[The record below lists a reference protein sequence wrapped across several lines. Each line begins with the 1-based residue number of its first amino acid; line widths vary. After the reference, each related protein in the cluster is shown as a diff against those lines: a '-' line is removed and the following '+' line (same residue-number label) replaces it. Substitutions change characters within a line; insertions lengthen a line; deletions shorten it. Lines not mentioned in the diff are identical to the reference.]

1 MLRIALAPCSPFSV
15 TGELLAARPTWPAS
29 TAYGCTPTS
38 ARRSTRRTT
47 AGSTSASTPVEYM
60 ESVGWLG
67 PDVWYAHAVH
77 LDDASI
83 AKMAATGTAA
93 AHCPSSNAR
102 LGSGIARARDMRE
115 AGIAVGLGVDGAA
128 SNEYCALWEELRH
141 AVLFARARGG
151 PQALTVRDAVDL
163 ATMGGARVLGRQDE
177 IGSLEVGKLAD
188 VAVWR
193 LDTLAAHR
201 RRRPG
206 GRAGARRSAAAG
218 AAAGQRGPGH
228 RAETS
233 CSPSTRSPWPRKSTR
248 PARPSSPGPRGP
260 DDAARAVLPSLTMA
274 AQSSVRTIGVRALP
288 LTPGTPGLTDEDL
301 EAIDRRLAA
310 DDAAREQAYPGTATT
325 RQPVHTV
332 YVPADQFHVEVAEEW
347 GAAAAAALSRY
358 APRPDDMARITG
370 LDVDAVRAVW
380 PAVREKLRR
389 EPIEDLRIDLEDG
402 YGTRPDDEEDRHA
415 AMVGLELAA
424 AVSTGSAPPFLGIR
438 CKSLEPATRRRGLR
452 TLDLVLRTL
461 LEGAELPAGWVITL
475 PKVSS
480 VAQVT
485 TMVDICERLERAYGL
500 AEGAL
505 RFEIQVET
513 PQAVLLA
520 DGTAAVA
527 AMVHAA
533 AGRCTGLHFGTYDYT
548 AGLGIAGGYQSLD
561 HPAADH
567 AKAVM
572 QLAAAGTGV
581 WVSDGST
588 NQLPVGDAGRRTRR
602 PGRCT
607 PGWSGG
613 RWSAA
618 STRAG
623 TCTRPSW

>member
-1 MLRIALAPCSPFSV
+1 M
-15 TGELLAARPTWPAS
+15 T
-29 TAYGCTPTS
+29 
-38 ARRSTRRTT
+38 
-47 AGSTSASTPVEYM
+47 
-60 ESVGWLG
+60 
-67 PDVWYAHAVH
+67 AHA
-77 LDDASI
+77 
-83 AKMAATGTAA
+83 
-93 AHCPSSNAR
+93 
-102 LGSGIARARDMRE
+102 
-115 AGIAVGLGVDGAA
+115 
-128 SNEYCALWEELRH
+128 
-141 AVLFARARGG
+141 
-151 PQALTVRDAVDL
+151 
-163 ATMGGARVLGRQDE
+163 
-177 IGSLEVGKLAD
+177 
-188 VAVWR
+188 
-193 LDTLAAHR
+193 
-201 RRRPG
+201 
-206 GRAGARRSAAAG
+206 
-218 AAAGQRGPGH
+218 
-228 RAETS
+228 
-233 CSPSTRSPWPRKSTR
+233 
-248 PARPSSPGPRGP
+248 SSPNL
-260 DDAARAVLPSLTMA
+260 AMA
-274 AQSSVRTIGVRALP
+274 AQPSAPRIGVRALP
-288 LTPGTPGLTDEDL
+288 LTPGIPGLSEEDL

-310 DDAAREQAYPGTATT
+310 DDAARERTYPGTLTT

-347 GAAAAAALSRY
+347 GAAAYAALNRY
-358 APRPDDMARITG
+358 APRPEDMARITG
-370 LDVDAVRAVW
+370 LDLDAVRAVW

-402 YGTRPDDEEDRHA
+402 YGTRPDDEEDMHA

-475 PKVSS
+475 PKVTS

-485 TMVDICERLERAYGL
+485 TMVDICGRLERAYGL

-505 RFEIQVET
+505 KFEIQVET

-527 AMVHAA
+527 AMLQAA

-588 NQLPVGDAGRRTRR
+588 NHVPVGDIDEVRAAWALHARLVRRALERGLYQGWDLHPAQLVTRFVATYVFFR
-602 PGRCT
+602 TGLDQIGARLRT
-607 PGWSGG
+607 YLQRSGG
-613 RWSAA
+613 RVLDEPATAQALASFLLRGVHCGAVAA
-618 STRAG
+618 GEIRILTGSDLDTITRLATRA
-623 TCTRPSW
+623 

>member
-1 MLRIALAPCSPFSV
+1 MTPSGLFSLGG
-15 TGELLAARPTWPAS
+15 TRTQLL
-29 TAYGCTPTS
+29 
-38 ARRSTRRTT
+38 
-47 AGSTSASTPVEYM
+47 
-60 ESVGWLG
+60 
-67 PDVWYAHAVH
+67 
-77 LDDASI
+77 
-83 AKMAATGTAA
+83 
-93 AHCPSSNAR
+93 
-102 LGSGIARARDMRE
+102 
-115 AGIAVGLGVDGAA
+115 
-128 SNEYCALWEELRH
+128 
-141 AVLFARARGG
+141 
-151 PQALTVRDAVDL
+151 
-163 ATMGGARVLGRQDE
+163 
-177 IGSLEVGKLAD
+177 
-188 VAVWR
+188 
-193 LDTLAAHR
+193 
-201 RRRPG
+201 
-206 GRAGARRSAAAG
+206 
-218 AAAGQRGPGH
+218 
-228 RAETS
+228 
-233 CSPSTRSPWPRKSTR
+233 
-248 PARPSSPGPRGP
+248 
-260 DDAARAVLPSLTMA
+260 RAVTMA
-274 AQSSVRTIGVRALP
+274 AQPSVRTIGVRALP

-347 GAAAAAALSRY
+347 GAAADAALNRY
-358 APRPDDMARITG
+358 APRPEDMARITG

-475 PKVSS
+475 PKVTS

-505 RFEIQVET
+505 KFEIQVET

-533 AGRCTGLHFGTYDYT
+533 AGRCPGLHFGTYDYT

-561 HPAADH
+561 HPAADY

-581 WVSDGST
+581 LGQRRVD
-588 NQLPVGDAGRRTRR
+588 QPAPGRATRTRCA
-602 PGRCT
+602 PAGRCT

-613 RWSAA
+613 PWSAA